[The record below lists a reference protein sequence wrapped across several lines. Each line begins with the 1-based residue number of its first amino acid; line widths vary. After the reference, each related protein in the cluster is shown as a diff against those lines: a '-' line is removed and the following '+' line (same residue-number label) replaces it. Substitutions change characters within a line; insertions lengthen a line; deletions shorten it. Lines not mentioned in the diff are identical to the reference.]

1 MTESTEQPI
10 DSRVLPGRGK
20 GKNYVPPKH
29 QHHFQVSP
37 FTRLV
42 RVHALMA
49 AGEAAMAVALADSL
63 FLSITPGEARGRVLL
78 FLAVSFAPFLI
89 LAKFIG
95 PVIDRMP
102 GGRRLLV
109 VLIASLRAVVMVLM
123 VSQLDSLLLFP
134 LAFVAMVLNKTYS
147 VSKSALVP
155 ALIKS
160 DNNLVEA
167 NAKLGVTAGIVGF
180 LAAIPA
186 GILSLIS
193 SKATLIFG
201 AVIFVL
207 AALNAIRFPKQTVAK
222 NEPGELEVRELHQ
235 PGVLLAVSAMSLV
248 RASVGFVFFHLA
260 FWFADPQR
268 AEIVGTSTNGLW
280 TQVKYHFGPQFGT
293 MWFGMAVS
301 MAAVGSL
308 LGNLS
313 AKRLNKLKRVEY
325 LIVVALAIIGVAGL
339 LTAIT
344 SVTITALLLMALV
357 NYAAAIGN
365 MAFESIVQRDA
376 PDVNRG
382 RALANYYTRFQ
393 LMWVAAGIIPVLLKL
408 PGVVG
413 FGMVAAIGFSGALIY
428 WIGLRQIALGA
439 EPSSIVAQ
447 LRQRFSRSR

>member
-1 MTESTEQPI
+1 
-10 DSRVLPGRGK
+10 
-20 GKNYVPPKH
+20 
-29 QHHFQVSP
+29 
-37 FTRLV
+37 
-42 RVHALMA
+42 MA

-222 NEPGELEVRELHQ
+222 NEPEELEVRELHQ

-293 MWFGMAVS
+293 MWFGIAVS

-413 FGMVAAIGFSGALIY
+413 FGIVAAIGFSGALIY

>member
-1 MTESTEQPI
+1 
-10 DSRVLPGRGK
+10 
-20 GKNYVPPKH
+20 
-29 QHHFQVSP
+29 
-37 FTRLV
+37 
-42 RVHALMA
+42 MA

-222 NEPGELEVRELHQ
+222 NEPEELEVRELHQ

-293 MWFGMAVS
+293 MWFGIAVS

-313 AKRLNKLKRVEY
+313 AKRLNKLKRIEY

>member
-1 MTESTEQPI
+1 
-10 DSRVLPGRGK
+10 
-20 GKNYVPPKH
+20 
-29 QHHFQVSP
+29 
-37 FTRLV
+37 
-42 RVHALMA
+42 MA

-222 NEPGELEVRELHQ
+222 NEPEELEVRELHQ

-293 MWFGMAVS
+293 MWFGIAVS
-301 MAAVGSL
+301 MSAVGSL

-313 AKRLNKLKRVEY
+313 AKRLNKLKRIEY

>member
-1 MTESTEQPI
+1 
-10 DSRVLPGRGK
+10 
-20 GKNYVPPKH
+20 
-29 QHHFQVSP
+29 
-37 FTRLV
+37 
-42 RVHALMA
+42 MA

-222 NEPGELEVRELHQ
+222 NEPEELEVRELHQ

-268 AEIVGTSTNGLW
+268 AEIVGEGTNGLW

-293 MWFGMAVS
+293 MWFGLAVS

>member
-1 MTESTEQPI
+1 
-10 DSRVLPGRGK
+10 
-20 GKNYVPPKH
+20 
-29 QHHFQVSP
+29 
-37 FTRLV
+37 
-42 RVHALMA
+42 MA

-222 NEPGELEVRELHQ
+222 NEPEELEVRELHQ

-293 MWFGMAVS
+293 TWFGIAVS

-313 AKRLNKLKRVEY
+313 AKRLNKLKRIEY

>member
-201 AVIFVL
+201 AGIFVL
-207 AALNAIRFPKQTVAK
+207 GALNAIRFPKQTVAR
-222 NEPGELEVRELHQ
+222 NEPEELEVRELHQ

-293 MWFGMAVS
+293 MWFGIAVS

-313 AKRLNKLKRVEY
+313 AKRLNKLKRIEY